1 MSNIVTTRSL
11 KLSVA
16 IMLEREDDPARAMQ
30 KCEVLTEGIVQNTA
44 AILLSVTLIE
54 ETFLQ
59 GETALTA
66 ATSGSAGDAKNRQK
80 VISLQAVMLRKAM
93 LNLFFSLKDLN
104 SVDKSML
111 GSTLLHLKG
120 ILTEAAATNPVITEP
135 SLVIIRREYQDALV
149 RCIISL
155 ERLDNEFFEAKPL

>member
-1 MSNIVTTRSL
+1 
-11 KLSVA
+11 
-16 IMLEREDDPARAMQ
+16 MLIREDDPARAMK

-59 GETALTA
+59 GEITLTA
-66 ATSGSAGDAKNRQK
+66 ATSGSAGDVKNRQK

-120 ILTEAAATNPVITEP
+120 ILTDAAATNPVITEP

-155 ERLDNEFFEAKPL
+155 ERLDNELFKAEPL

>member
-1 MSNIVTTRSL
+1 
-11 KLSVA
+11 
-16 IMLEREDDPARAMQ
+16 MLIREDDPARAMQ

-66 ATSGSAGDAKNRQK
+66 ATSGSAGDVKNRQK
-80 VISLQAVMLRKAM
+80 IISLQAVMLRKAM

-155 ERLDNEFFEAKPL
+155 EHLDNEFFKAKPL

>member
-1 MSNIVTTRSL
+1 
-11 KLSVA
+11 
-16 IMLEREDDPARAMQ
+16 MLEREDDPARAMQ

>member
-1 MSNIVTTRSL
+1 M
-11 KLSVA
+11 K
-16 IMLEREDDPARAMQ
+16 

-59 GETALTA
+59 GEITLTA
-66 ATSGSAGDAKNRQK
+66 ATSGSADDVKNRQK

-104 SVDKSML
+104 SVDKSVL

-135 SLVIIRREYQDALV
+135 SLVVIRREYQDALV

-155 ERLDNEFFEAKPL
+155 ERLDNELFKAEHL